1 MGIQW
6 QDESVSLVYLPF
18 QDEGRVEEM
27 PRQKIIPAPLP
38 FDCGESDS
46 HLDCSFFFTQKC
58 FWNTP
63 YTALQT
69 KRIVAVSLVENFEQE
84 LFCKLA
90 EQWPQLEQ

>member
-1 MGIQW
+1 MSTFHFKIK
-6 QDESVSLVYLPF
+6 V
-18 QDEGRVEEM
+18 RIEEI

-58 FWNTP
+58 SGFGALLIH
-63 YTALQT
+63 YTNVYTYT
-69 KRIVAVSLVENFEQE
+69 KGFVAISLAENFEHE

-90 EQWPQLEQ
+90 EQ

>member
-18 QDEGRVEEM
+18 QDEGRVEEV

-46 HLDCSFFFTQKC
+46 YLDCSFFFTQNC
-58 FWNTP
+58 SVFGTLLIQH
-63 YTALQT
+63 YRQ
-69 KRIVAVSLVENFEQE
+69 RDFGH
-84 LFCKLA
+84 FFG
-90 EQWPQLEQ
+90 